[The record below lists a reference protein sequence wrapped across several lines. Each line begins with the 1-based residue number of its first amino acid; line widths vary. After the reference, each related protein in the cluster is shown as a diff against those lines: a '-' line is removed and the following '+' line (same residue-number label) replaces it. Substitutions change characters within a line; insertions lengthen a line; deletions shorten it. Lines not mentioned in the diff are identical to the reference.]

1 MIQIS
6 YQSQSCFPCTHFY
19 EYLTT
24 CIEIEET
31 NLSLWME
38 ICCCSMREW
47 HIRQTEERRW
57 ASISWFK
64 HFTTQRTN
72 FWEFKNF
79 THSSA
84 TLRNSFEIITWMI
97 NKRFINLH
105 HFTFYHCIFRR
116 SKLLFFIFHYI
127 YLIHDYKVINLFI
140 LMVISLEGMCLHA
153 IFTTESSSSLL
164 SLSLSLLDSNT
175 PAGRC
180 GRSVLS
186 TDKKSA
192 ASLTLKLSNKQNIP
206 D

>member
-1 MIQIS
+1 
-6 YQSQSCFPCTHFY
+6 
-19 EYLTT
+19 
-24 CIEIEET
+24 
-31 NLSLWME
+31 ME

-84 TLRNSFEIITWMI
+84 TSRNSFEIITWMI
-97 NKRFINLH
+97 TVIKGLLISIISHFITAFLEDQS
-105 HFTFYHCIFRR
+105 FF
-116 SKLLFFIFHYI
+116 FFIFHYI